1 MIRAHPPRLP
11 CSTAAVHSGNKESTM
26 EQYTLTL
33 GAHLLLWVFPL
44 ALVAIVLVEDFL
56 DRRHAGSNR

>member
-1 MIRAHPPRLP
+1 
-11 CSTAAVHSGNKESTM
+11 M
-26 EQYTLTL
+26 EQYSLTL

-44 ALVAIVLVEDFL
+44 TLVVIVLVEDFL